1 MKKNNMQKSMLIAA
15 SSLMA
20 IAVILGALGAHALT
34 MVLNQMQ
41 LSSFETGV
49 RYQAWHALA
58 IILVQLIPANYMS
71 DRARK
76 TISILFLLGIVCFS
90 FSIYLLN
97 LRYLLNIESLAKFL
111 GPVTPVG
118 GLLFI
123 AGWIVLCISLIRTK
137 SVI

>member
-1 MKKNNMQKSMLIAA
+1 MLIAA

-76 TISILFLLGIVCFS
+76 TISTLFILGIICFS

-97 LRYLLNIESLAKFL
+97 LRFLLNLESMAKIL
-111 GPVTPVG
+111 GPVTPIG
-118 GLLFI
+118 GVFFI
-123 AGWIVLCISLIRTK
+123 AGWIMLSVTLIRTK
-137 SVI
+137 SVK

>member
-1 MKKNNMQKSMLIAA
+1 MQKSMLIAA

-76 TISILFLLGIVCFS
+76 TISTLFILGIICFS

-97 LRYLLNIESLAKFL
+97 LRFLLNLESMAKIL
-111 GPVTPVG
+111 GPVTPIG
-118 GLLFI
+118 GVFFI
-123 AGWIVLCISLIRTK
+123 AGWVMLSVTLIRTK
-137 SVI
+137 SVK

>member
-1 MKKNNMQKSMLIAA
+1 MLIAA

-49 RYQAWHALA
+49 RYQTWHALA